1 MADDIV
7 PLGFGG
13 SGGGINANNSTS
25 VNVNTSPPT
34 QANTGSTAF
43 PAQTQTT
50 QNNSTQ
56 TPYQWKIPINGK
68 IRLDGRFDSNFIEWD
83 RVDLS
88 KIKKVENTKF
98 RFILVIR
105 NNEFDENPILYT
117 STEYYTDL
125 ELSLRESNPYFSLLS
140 FERPFVVE
148 VSLDGLTAK
157 VNEFLPAE
165 EENGALVLTS
175 LHVTREYE
183 SGSYNIVKQSVDH
196 YPLIR
201 YIDWLV
207 SPRDSGNLLNTT
219 LPAEDLGIFNIF
231 PTGSSVD
238 TTSTN
243 TLSPSWTW
251 GGQFYNNLENQT
263 QGRFKTD
270 SNSIVTTLTFLI
282 NQTSSTPTSYINTN
296 LLDDAIAE
304 PELFKLR
311 LLESQ
316 TVYHEFLITQITN
329 ISDTTSTYKFDVSIL
344 SANTATPIFKSNT
357 PYKIEIKPYT
367 PTGGGGGGGNNPAGG
382 L

>member
-13 SGGGINANNSTS
+13 SGGGTNLNNSTS
-25 VNVNTSPPT
+25 VNVNTSPPN
-34 QANTGSTAF
+34 QANTGSTVF
-43 PAQTQTT
+43 PAQGTQP
-50 QNNSTQ
+50 QVGSTQ
-56 TPYQWKIPINGK
+56 TPYQWQVPTNGK

-98 RFILVIR
+98 RFILVIK

-117 STEYYTDL
+117 SNEYYTDL

-148 VSLDGLTAK
+148 VSLDGLTKK
-157 VNEFLPAE
+157 VNDFLPAE
-165 EENGALVLTS
+165 EENGALVLTN
-175 LHVTREYE
+175 LHVTRDYE
-183 SGSYNIVKQSVDH
+183 SGSYNITKQSIDH

-219 LPAEDLGIFNIF
+219 IPVEELGVFNIF

-238 TTSTN
+238 TTITN

-251 GGQFYNNLENQT
+251 GGQFISNSETQNQ
-263 QGRFKTD
+263 GVFKTD
-270 SNSIVTTLTFLI
+270 SNAIVTTLTFLI
-282 NQTSSTPTSYINTN
+282 NQISSTPTSYLNTN

-311 LLESQ
+311 LSESQ
-316 TVYHEFLITQITN
+316 TIYHEFLIDDVTDITQG
-329 ISDTTSTYKFDVSIL
+329 TSTYKFDVTIL
-344 SANTATPIFKSNT
+344 SANTATPIFKANT

-367 PTGGGGGGGNNPAGG
+367 PSGGGGNGGNPVGG

>member
-13 SGGGINANNSTS
+13 SGGGTNVNNSTS

-34 QANTGSTAF
+34 QANTGSTIF
-43 PAQTQTT
+43 PTQTQAAQT
-50 QNNSTQ
+50 NSTQ
-56 TPYQWKIPINGK
+56 IPYQLKVPTNGK

-98 RFILVIR
+98 RFILVIK
-105 NNEFDENPILYT
+105 NNEFDETPILYT
-117 STEYYTDL
+117 SNQYYTDL

-148 VSLDGLTAK
+148 VSLDGLTTK

-165 EENGALVLTS
+165 EETDALVLTN

-183 SGSYNIVKQSVDH
+183 SGSYNITKQNIDH

-207 SPRDSGNLLNTT
+207 SPRDSENLLNT
-219 LPAEDLGIFNIF
+219 LIPAEDLGVFNIF
-231 PTGSSVD
+231 PTGSSVNN
-238 TTSTN
+238 TITN

-251 GGQFYNNLENQT
+251 GGQFISNSETQNQGT
-263 QGRFKTD
+263 FKTD

-282 NQTSSTPTSYINTN
+282 NQISTTPTSYLNTN
-296 LLDDAIAE
+296 LLNDVILE

-316 TVYHEFLITQITN
+316 TVYHEFLIVDVTD
-329 ISDTTSTYKFDVSIL
+329 ISQATSTYKFDVSIL
-344 SANTATPIFKSNT
+344 SANTSTPIFKANT
-357 PYKIEIKPYT
+357 PYKIEIKQYVPS
-367 PTGGGGGGGNNPAGG
+367 GGGGSGGNSAGG